1 MIKKIL
7 FIFYL
12 LFLVGCTGTKPV
24 VQTTKKPVNKPIVRA
39 IRKPI
44 IKNDD
49 DKPIVI
55 TKKIEEENGN
65 NQTEILEATTR
76 VKVTTALVNEY
87 IEKYKKIAKEDM
99 ITYGIP
105 ASITLGQ
112 GILESGAGT
121 GPLSAQANNHFGIKC
136 HLEWNGPSVK
146 YDDDSAQ
153 ECFRKYK
160 NPEESYRDHSMFLT
174 SRSRYSSLFNLQK
187 NDYISWAKGLK
198 KAGYATD
205 PAYPTKLIGLI
216 ERYNLQQ
223 YDAQVLGTDY
233 IFTNKESV
241 KKEQIIAYNSNIE
254 RHEVIKGDTLYSLA
268 KKYNISIEELKKKN
282 EISDNGISIGQNLI
296 IK

>member
-24 VQTTKKPVNKPIVRA
+24 VQTTKKPVNKPIVRT

-55 TKKIEEENGN
+55 TKKVEEENGN

>member
-1 MIKKIL
+1 
-7 FIFYL
+7 
-12 LFLVGCTGTKPV
+12 
-24 VQTTKKPVNKPIVRA
+24 
-39 IRKPI
+39 
-44 IKNDD
+44 
-49 DKPIVI
+49 
-55 TKKIEEENGN
+55 
-65 NQTEILEATTR
+65 
-76 VKVTTALVNEY
+76 
-87 IEKYKKIAKEDM
+87 
-99 ITYGIP
+99 
-105 ASITLGQ
+105 
-112 GILESGAGT
+112 
-121 GPLSAQANNHFGIKC
+121 
-136 HLEWNGPSVK
+136 
-146 YDDDSAQ
+146 
-153 ECFRKYK
+153 
-160 NPEESYRDHSMFLT
+160 MFLT

>member
-233 IFTNKESV
+233 VFTNKESV